1 MANNMQMRIL
11 FSIAI
16 ILSFASCNPVKKV
29 LQSPTMTERVVVEYL
44 KANPPKTQTFYLP
57 GKDTTIIKDTIIY
70 DSIRLPYPV
79 NHKYTEIRYVD
90 KLVRDTIRIVD
101 RSFDSLYIRKINA
114 LEAIVSELQASNKD
128 MRKEIWTWRI
138 VAAIAF
144 ILMMLAVF
152 KLFR

>member
-1 MANNMQMRIL
+1 MANNTQMRIL
-11 FSIAI
+11 FSIAV

-79 NHKYTEIRYVD
+79 NHRYTEIRYVD
-90 KLVRDTIRIVD
+90 RLVKDTIRIVD
-101 RSFDSLYIRKINA
+101 RSLDSLYIRKINA
-114 LEAIVSELQASNKD
+114 LEAIVSQLQAANKD

-144 ILMMLAVF
+144 ILMMVAVF